1 MKNEERLRAAE
12 HEEDI
17 HVMCEPEQ
25 GVFPEEEK
33 EDANTEFDD
42 KLMNR
47 ENSSYQCAEENE
59 DVDENSIEDF
69 KGFFTETN
77 QHGRME
83 EKASVGAEVPY
94 VFQTNHMCLIAG
106 CTVGTE
112 GQFLNIV

>member
-59 DVDENSIEDF
+59 DVDEKSIEDF
-69 KGFFTETN
+69 KCCFAEID
-77 QHGRME
+77 QHGKRGLSCVRVCLLNR
-83 EKASVGAEVPY
+83 KSSC
-94 VFQTNHMCLIAG
+94 VFAVLLA
-106 CTVGTE
+106 
-112 GQFLNIV
+112 